1 MPRLSQIYLKAERYL
16 NAHLKNPAACASA
29 LRKLNALMADS
40 KIGEEEK
47 IHAIYAQFL
56 FRDLHGELLELAIQA
71 DGGDADAQNDLALR
85 YLEGDGVGKNAR
97 QAAVWFK
104 AAAEQ
109 GLAEA
114 QYNYALCLEEG
125 AGLPIDKA
133 AALKWH
139 RKAAEQG
146 HADAQF
152 AVASCYDFGIG
163 TPEDKA
169 EAVKWYTLAA
179 EQDHADAQ
187 YNLGCCFETGD
198 GVPVDEAAAFQWF
211 LRAAQLEHPIAQDKL
226 AWCYGEGF
234 GATQDLATA
243 VKWLRRAAE
252 QGVGNA
258 MTHLGMCL
266 EEGVGVTRN
275 LDEAARWYRKARELG
290 EEGAA
295 RRLEAMQP
303 SSPPFQ
309 PSREDLRLYEE
320 TYVDYHGRL
329 AHLEETSPDGSRLSL
344 WLVGDPELTIVP
356 AAECQALHFTPASEY
371 HGSVYALFPGKTA
384 GSGVLEHPRTYRG
397 KALLY
402 ALQDLNA
409 E

>member
-1 MPRLSQIYLKAERYL
+1 MPRLSQIYQEAERYL
-16 NAHLKNPAACASA
+16 HTHLKNPAAYASA
-29 LRKLNALMADS
+29 LRKLNALMANS
-40 KIGEEEK
+40 KIGEAEK
-47 IHAIYAQFL
+47 IHGIYAQFL
-56 FRDLHGELLELAIQA
+56 FRDLHGESLEVAILA
-71 DGGDADAQNDLALR
+71 DGGDAAAQNDLALR
-85 YLEGDGVGKNAR
+85 YLEGDGVNKNVR
-97 QAAVWFK
+97 QAASWFK
-104 AAAEQ
+104 KAAEQ

-114 QYNYALCLEEG
+114 QYNYALCLEESTG
-125 AGLPIDKA
+125 IPMDKA

-146 HADAQF
+146 HAEAQF
-152 AVASCYDFGIG
+152 SVASCYDFGIG
-163 TPEDKA
+163 TPENKA
-169 EAVKWYTLAA
+169 EAVKWYALAA

-187 YNLGCCFETGD
+187 YNLGCCYETGD
-198 GVPVDEAAAFQWF
+198 GTPLDETAAFQWF

-234 GATQDLATA
+234 GTTQDLAEA

-266 EEGVGVTRN
+266 EEGVGVPLN
-275 LDEAARWYRKARELG
+275 IDEAARWYRKARELD
-290 EEGAA
+290 EEGAF

-303 SSPPFQ
+303 SSLPFQ

-329 AHLEETSPDGSRLSL
+329 AHLEATSPDGSRLSL
-344 WLVGDPELTIVP
+344 WFVGDPELTIVP
-356 AAECQALHFTPASEY
+356 AAECQALHFTPDSEY
-371 HGSVYALFPGKTA
+371 HGSVYALFTGKAA
-384 GSGVLEHPRTYRG
+384 GSGVLEHPRTYCG

>member
-1 MPRLSQIYLKAERYL
+1 MSRLPQLYQQAERYL
-16 NAHLKNPAACASA
+16 HARLKNPAAYDSA
-29 LRKLNALMADS
+29 LRRLNVLMANS
-40 KIGEEEK
+40 RLGEAEK
-47 IHAIYAQFL
+47 IHDIYAQFL
-56 FRDLHGELLELAIQA
+56 FRELHGELLELAIQA
-71 DGGDADAQNDLALR
+71 DGGDAEAQNDLALR
-85 YLEGDGVGKNAR
+85 FLEGDGVKKSAR
-97 QAAVWFK
+97 QAVIWFRK
-104 AAAEQ
+104 AAEQ
-109 GLAEA
+109 GHAEA

-125 AGLPIDKA
+125 TGLPMDKA

-146 HADAQF
+146 HVEAQF
-152 AVASCYDFGIG
+152 SVASCYDFGIG
-163 TPEDKA
+163 TPENKA
-169 EAVKWYTLAA
+169 EAVKWYALAA

-187 YNLGCCFETGD
+187 YNLGCCYETGD
-198 GVPVDEAAAFQWF
+198 GIPLDAAAAFRWF

-226 AWCYGEGF
+226 AWCHGEGF
-234 GATQDLATA
+234 GTAQDLAEA

-266 EEGVGVTRN
+266 EEGVGIARN
-275 LDEAARWYRKARELG
+275 LDEASKWYRKARELG

-303 SSPPFQ
+303 SHHPFRPSP
-309 PSREDLRLYEE
+309 EDLRLYED

-329 AHLEETSPDGSRLSL
+329 AHLEGTSPDGSQLSL
-344 WLVGDPELTIVP
+344 WFVGDPELTIAP
-356 AAECQALHFTPASEY
+356 AAECQVMHFTPESEY
-371 HGSVYALFPGKTA
+371 HGSVYALFTGRAA
-384 GSGVLEHPRTYRG
+384 GSAVLEQPRTYCG
-397 KALLY
+397 KTLLY